1 MVSFSD
7 VLPVGSALSPT
18 ASEAQ
23 DAQASL
29 KGSPRHGWRALSGFS
44 RFVGVVL
51 MLAAVGIWLL
61 SGSLWDAEMM
71 LLRLGVSVVFMCLG
85 LALLHAGRK
94 TARDEIHLDHRAGEL
109 RHVRRGHD
117 GIARVRQRLAL
128 HDLAEVVIDEDRLLL
143 RGKCGQILLELS
155 GMDRDQLLA
164 VQQQVKAA

>member
-7 VLPVGSALSPT
+7 VLPAGSGLSAKAPG
-18 ASEAQ
+18 AGRVNAAPQ
-23 DAQASL
+23 R
-29 KGSPRHGWRALSGFS
+29 SPRHGWRALSGLS
-44 RFVGVVL
+44 RFTGVVL

-85 LALLHAGRK
+85 LSLLHAGRRK
-94 TARDEIHLDHRAGEL
+94 ARDEIHLDQRAREL

-128 HDLAEVVIDEDRLLL
+128 HDLSEVVIDEDRLLL
-143 RGKCGQILLELS
+143 RGNCGRILLELS

-164 VQQQVKAA
+164 IQQQVKAV

>member
-7 VLPVGSALSPT
+7 VLPLGSVMSPATDDLHGTQT
-18 ASEAQ
+18 AAKR
-23 DAQASL
+23 A
-29 KGSPRHGWRALSGFS
+29 PRHGWRALSGLS
-44 RFVGVVL
+44 RFAGVVL

-85 LALLHAGRK
+85 LALLHAGRR
-94 TARDEIHLDHRAGEL
+94 TARDEIHLDQRAREL
-109 RHVRRGHD
+109 RHIRRGHD

-143 RGKCGQILLELS
+143 RGICGRILLELS

-164 VQQQVKAA
+164 IQQQVKAA

>member
-7 VLPVGSALSPT
+7 VLPTASVLSP
-18 ASEAQ
+18 AMDDRQIGKA
-23 DAQASL
+23 APKRA
-29 KGSPRHGWRALSGFS
+29 PRHGWRALSGLS
-44 RFVGVVL
+44 RFTGVVL

-85 LALLHAGRK
+85 LALLHAGRR
-94 TARDEIHLDHRAGEL
+94 TARDEIHLDQRAREL

-117 GIARVRQRLAL
+117 GIARLRQRLAL
-128 HDLAEVVIDEDRLLL
+128 RDLSEVVIDEDRLVL
-143 RGKCGQILLELS
+143 RGRDGQVLLELS